1 MKVNTITDSYSGSV
15 PYLDEVCNMLSM
27 SRRVLGQ
34 FQKKPLAAKELL
46 FIEKASPS
54 CASS

>member
-1 MKVNTITDSYSGSV
+1 VNTITDSYSGNAS
-15 PYLDEVCNMLSM
+15 YLDEVCNMLSM

-54 CASS
+54 CGSS